1 MSKATG
7 LGAGL
12 FVNGVDLS
20 GDTGNVSAIGSSRP
34 TQNVTGIDKSAIERI
49 QLRKNGRIDWG
60 AHWNP
65 TGAHPTLS
73 ALPMTDV
80 PVTYVHRQALGAP
93 AACMVGKQI
102 NYDGNRSAEGEFNL
116 SVLAQS
122 NGYGLEWGEL
132 LTAGKHTEAGVDA
145 GTGVDF
151 GASTAFGL
159 QAYLHVFAFTGTDAT
174 INLQSSSDDAVGDPY
189 APVTGAA
196 FAQITGAPGS
206 QRLQT
211 ARDATIERWLRWNIT
226 TSGGFSNLVFA
237 VMVVKNEQEVLF

>member
-80 PVTYVHRQALGAP
+80 PVTYAHRQALGAP
-93 AACMVGKQI
+93 AAAMVGKQI

-122 NGYGLEWGEL
+122 NGYGLEWGQL
-132 LTAGKHTEAGVDA
+132 LTVGIQQLSGAGSS
-145 GTGVDF
+145 VDF
-151 GASTAFGL
+151 DAQTLFGL
-159 QAYLHVFAFTGTDAT
+159 QAYLHVFALDGTDAT
-174 INLQSSSDDAVGDPY
+174 VAVQDSADGSTGWTNI
-189 APVTGAA
+189 TGAV
-196 FAQITGAPGS
+196 FSQVTSAPGS

-211 ARDATIERWLRWNIT
+211 ARDATVRRHLRVNVSGTFT
-226 TSGGFSNLVFA
+226 TIDAA
-237 VMVVKNEQEVLF
+237 VVVVKNEREVLF